1 MKNDM
6 RSVRTAASLLL
17 LFCYI
22 TVILVAPLCTGQ
34 GGACSCNDTNS
45 RCDDSGVC
53 RCDPGWEG
61 EQCERCVPK
70 PGCRHGS
77 CQQPWQCNCETG
89 WGGRFC
95 DKDLS
100 VCSEKQPCRH
110 GATCVIEDNGEY
122 ACMCP
127 EGFYGRNCELRAG
140 PCHQR
145 RSPCKNGGLCE
156 DANGFAEELTCHCLA
171 GFTGRRCEND
181 VDDCLMRPCANGAT
195 CLDGVNRFSCVCP
208 AGFSG
213 RFCTINRDDCIS
225 QPCLNGGRCIDLVG
239 SFHCICQPG
248 YTGATCETL
257 LRATQ
262 GREGNTFRS
271 HKTTENKNEDRGT
284 GNSSNHGDRLLV
296 SVSERG
302 GGLSEVQL
310 VILLILATITL
321 GAVALT
327 SALILHGRCQH
338 HDRAP
343 CCTLTSMSSHKQQQK
358 TKRQGRSDEQECRI
372 SFLNVAEAE
381 RKKTDQQDISHIA
394 PTQMSESSRKG
405 CETQNCWND
414 A

>member
-1 MKNDM
+1 M
-6 RSVRTAASLLL
+6 SAVS
-17 LFCYI
+17 
-22 TVILVAPLCTGQ
+22 
-34 GGACSCNDTNS
+34 
-45 RCDDSGVC
+45 
-53 RCDPGWEG
+53 
-61 EQCERCVPK
+61 
-70 PGCRHGS
+70 
-77 CQQPWQCNCETG
+77 
-89 WGGRFC
+89 
-95 DKDLS
+95 DLS

-110 GATCVIEDNGEY
+110 GATCVMEDNGEY

-145 RSPCKNGGLCE
+145 RCVLPVLPSTADVLFWCRLCSSWFVSRSPCRNGGLCE

-262 GREGNTFRS
+262 GQEGNTFRT
-271 HKTTENKNEDRGT
+271 HMTTENKNEDRGT
-284 GNSSNHGDRLLV
+284 DNSSNHGDRLLV

-327 SALILHGRCQH
+327 SALILHGRCQR

-343 CCTLTSMSSHKQQQK
+343 CCMLTSMSSHQQQRK
-358 TKRQGRSDEQECRI
+358 TRRQGRSDEQESRI

-381 RKKTDQQDISHIA
+381 RKK
-394 PTQMSESSRKG
+394 PELM
-405 CETQNCWND
+405 
-414 A
+414 